1 MSFPGYQNSF
11 GFPGIYFS
19 DITAKPLND
28 GEGSPFLVDEYRRLL
43 VNVSSPSPT
52 PTAANAYTW
61 RYKSSALERKGIARV
76 VAALFSQ
83 AWGYIDASEVTGIY
97 YFQIYNSTTV
107 PADGTAAIIEIPV
120 PHTTGTI
127 TQFFINAEQ
136 GRVYFST
143 GVSWSFSSTAFI
155 KTEIATNKANVIVFG
170 Y

>member
-1 MSFPGYQNSF
+1 MLNAVCGNKHIPVTSETIG
-11 GFPGIYFS
+11 
-19 DITAKPLND
+19 AKEALD
-28 GEGSPFLVDEYRRLL
+28 
-43 VNVSSPSPT
+43 VNVAGGSISIGAAPS

-61 RYKSSALERKGIARV
+61 RYKSSALERKGIARAA
-76 VAALFSQ
+76 AALFSQ
-83 AWGYIDASEVTGIY
+83 AWGYIDASEATGTY

-107 PADGTAAIIEIPV
+107 PADGTAAVIEIPV

-127 TQFFINAEQ
+127 TQFFVNAEQ

-143 GVSWSFSSTAFI
+143 GVSWSFSSTAFT